1 MEDFYKAGQWAIAHR
16 AGIQKGISMFQRK
29 WRNRRKFKKYS
40 NKNTYKKRS
49 FKKRKNNYHHK
60 RMVRRRIGN
69 NIGTSSCKVTRTGGV
84 VQNITSDT
92 RTLNYAHI
100 TKIDNVSPPNAIND
114 RGGRER
120 NVVNVRGFRICM
132 SFKTNSNVGAPMYV
146 NVAVVSPKGND
157 MCFDTS
163 SEAAWQAELKEN
175 FWRGLYGS
183 PRHVDFDNTQ
193 SALQFRCNQLNTD
206 KFNVLMH
213 KRMILGP
220 SLKASSTNT
229 VQDST
234 LPSFKLID
242 RYIPLKRQLR
252 FAELNVNIPD
262 HPVFLLYWCD
272 LMTAS
277 RDDAPLA
284 DALTVEQNT
293 ITYFREPNY

>member
-1 MEDFYKAGQWAIAHR
+1 
-16 AGIQKGISMFQRK
+16 
-29 WRNRRKFKKYS
+29 
-40 NKNTYKKRS
+40 
-49 FKKRKNNYHHK
+49 
-60 RMVRRRIGN
+60 
-69 NIGTSSCKVTRTGGV
+69 
-84 VQNITSDT
+84 
-92 RTLNYAHI
+92 
-100 TKIDNVSPPNAIND
+100 
-114 RGGRER
+114 
-120 NVVNVRGFRICM
+120 
-132 SFKTNSNVGAPMYV
+132 
-146 NVAVVSPKGND
+146 
-157 MCFDTS
+157 
-163 SEAAWQAELKEN
+163 
-175 FWRGLYGS
+175 
-183 PRHVDFDNTQ
+183 VDFDNTQ